1 MEHSGKTACA
11 SRRKVRATIGQ
22 YAPNPLG
29 YTRAAMVGTKG
40 CNPERGSKSPKPDLG
55 PNRGLQPALVK
66 VESLVTANQNADD
79 DIGLRISEDAMHS
92 RWLEDLR

>member
-1 MEHSGKTACA
+1 MVHSGKTACV

-29 YTRAAMVGTKG
+29 YTRAAMIRTNG
-40 CNPERGSKSPKPDLG
+40 CNPERGSKSPKPNPSSD
-55 PNRGLQPALVK
+55 RGLQLALVK
-66 VESLVTANQNADD
+66 VESLVTVDQNADE
-79 DIGLRISEDAMHS
+79 DIGLRISEDAMHN